1 MIEAFNPS
9 IHMKR
14 RVRIND
20 PGWGYTNST
29 GLIVGYEV
37 DMNIDVIHGR
47 EGSFTH
53 QVGPPKYAIEV
64 LYDDATTL
72 NQPFGFARKHDPYWL
87 TLIDEPTFEPQPE
100 TKSMNLSTAVLL
112 MNDKCRVIEATY
124 MPDAEGEQRDAEGK
138 PRAKRELFKTFDETV
153 KVGDVLIVPSST
165 RHKITT
171 VKVTDVDVDWDP
183 DTSTD
188 IKWIIG
194 TVDLAHFEE
203 LKALDEKMFKVIK
216 DAEKTDK
223 RNKLREKLT
232 AHMDETQKT
241 ELLAMTDAVALTHE
255 PVPPA
260 DKNEPSS

>member
-1 MIEAFNPS
+1 MAA
-9 IHMKR
+9 
-14 RVRIND
+14 
-20 PGWGYTNST
+20 
-29 GLIVGYEV
+29 YESYEKFLQS
-37 DMNIDVIHGR
+37 N
-47 EGSFTH
+47 
-53 QVGPPKYAIEV
+53 Y
-64 LYDDATTL
+64 
-72 NQPFGFARKHDPYWL
+72 
-87 TLIDEPTFEPQPE
+87 QPE
-100 TKSMNLSTAVLL
+100 TTRMNLSTAVLL

-124 MPDAEGEQRDAEGK
+124 MPDAEGEQRDADGK
-138 PRAKRELFKTFDETV
+138 PRAKRELFKTFDEAI

-183 DTSTD
+183 DCSTE

>member
-1 MIEAFNPS
+1 MAA
-9 IHMKR
+9 
-14 RVRIND
+14 
-20 PGWGYTNST
+20 
-29 GLIVGYEV
+29 YESYEKFLQS
-37 DMNIDVIHGR
+37 N
-47 EGSFTH
+47 
-53 QVGPPKYAIEV
+53 Y
-64 LYDDATTL
+64 
-72 NQPFGFARKHDPYWL
+72 
-87 TLIDEPTFEPQPE
+87 QPE
-100 TKSMNLSTAVLL
+100 TTRMNLSTAVLL

-124 MPDAEGEQRDAEGK
+124 MPDPEGEQRDPVTNEK
-138 PRAKRELFKTFDETV
+138 MAKRELFKTFDEAI
-153 KVGDVLIVPSST
+153 KIGDVLIVPSST

-183 DTSTD
+183 DCSTE

-241 ELLAMTDAVALTHE
+241 ELLAMTDAVALTHD
-255 PVPPA
+255 PA
-260 DKNEPSS
+260 AS